1 MNIGV
6 SCNDAGAANLIAW
19 YIKNNYV
26 SLENLYFNL
35 NGPARDIFLKVFP
48 SIKIIDIDI
57 IVANCE
63 MLISGTGWSSKFEHD
78 ARSEFSKTN
87 KKIISVLDHWV
98 NYRERFA
105 YESGNFLSHELW
117 VFDNY
122 AYEKAKALFPG
133 SKIILKHNYYSE
145 MVTSK
150 INFFSKR
157 LKSNSLLYILEPI
170 RDSANSL
177 EGDEFQ
183 CLELFF
189 KRFKKLFPN
198 VTKLTF
204 RPHPSE
210 EISKY
215 DSFLKMF
222 DDLDIQIDATQ
233 TLEEQIGKS
242 EFIVGI
248 HSMALYLA
256 SLSEKKVFTS
266 MLESHGE
273 FILPISNILELRNL

>member
-1 MNIGV
+1 M
-6 SCNDAGAANLIAW
+6 
-19 YIKNNYV
+19 
-26 SLENLYFNL
+26 
-35 NGPARDIFLKVFP
+35 
-48 SIKIIDIDI
+48 
-57 IVANCE
+57 
-63 MLISGTGWSSKFEHD
+63 
-78 ARSEFSKTN
+78 
-87 KKIISVLDHWV
+87 
-98 NYRERFA
+98 
-105 YESGNFLSHELW
+105 
-117 VFDNY
+117 
-122 AYEKAKALFPG
+122 
-133 SKIILKHNYYSE
+133 
-145 MVTSK
+145 
-150 INFFSKR
+150 
-157 LKSNSLLYILEPI
+157 
-170 RDSANSL
+170 
-177 EGDEFQ
+177 
-183 CLELFF
+183 
-189 KRFKKLFPN
+189 
-198 VTKLTF
+198 TF